1 MDPGPSEARLRLE
14 NDSFIDGVHAPT
26 CSRFQLGSPSPA
38 HCWPLSR
45 DRGLKRSGKADLLSG
60 QRAPCSLPSGQP
72 LLLEPLKQARC
83 PHTREDLG
91 RVWRWLQEGRP

>member
-1 MDPGPSEARLRLE
+1 MDHGPPEARLRLE

-26 CSRFQLGSPSPA
+26 CSWFPA
-38 HCWPLSR
+38 GQSIPRSLLAPLPGKGTQR
-45 DRGLKRSGKADLLSG
+45 DGKADLLSG

-72 LLLEPLKQARC
+72 LLLEPLKQARR
-83 PHTREDLG
+83 PHTHEDLG